1 MDETSPVYEN
11 FSNKMTA
18 MSGRPKL
25 NVTNMKSPFSGGG
38 SIVPKMAP
46 GSKFIPRP
54 SGRGGTI
61 IPPEGLTRRKRRSD
75 AKPFGQVKA
84 EIDLK
89 EERKKSR
96 NVFKMMANLKE
107 KIAINSKKITL
118 LKNILQAK
126 DSYGGKEDPLEETNK
141 TIEEIGKI
149 IEKDYD
155 YRISQEKEENDRL
168 RSDKSKEKQDESESK
183 LENVKKVGQKVG
195 KSINEGVS
203 KVTSPIGNIFSGI
216 AESLKF
222 IGFGILANNAFDWLK
237 DEENREKLSNF
248 FKFIASK
255 WKWVLGIG
263 AGLIGLKV
271 LGSIIGIVKTVGTVI
286 GILASPLALKAIAA
300 IAAGVLIYK
309 AGKFLIDKTREAMFG
324 GEAGAEKR
332 TENAEALLK
341 TGVNL
346 RGQVNIGKGS
356 RKKDGDVMKYGTEEQ
371 KAAYLKFKK
380 AEEEREKITKEKR
393 EELKP
398 IDAAIRNLL
407 KNDLYIEPRRKQ
419 DRNKTKQLN
428 ALGRAEEKR
437 LQGLL
442 EKIQTKHDNRYGKP
456 YSPVDKTPI
465 GKPLTSPP
473 KDKTVIS
480 KKKANESVISNT
492 KKDKSLID
500 KEVDSITP
508 NIKAYSVPSM
518 LNMDLGTEREV
529 DVAGEINTSGGEIN
543 EVEVVNSI
551 NRLNDYML
559 ETPKIHQIIG

>member
-89 EERKKSR
+89 EEKKKSR

-168 RSDKSKEKQDESESK
+168 RSDKSKERQDESESK

-271 LGSIIGIVKTVGTVI
+271 LGSIIGIVKTIGTVI
-286 GILASPLALKAIAA
+286 GVLASPLALKAIAA

-324 GEAGAEKR
+324 GEEGAAQR

-371 KAAYLKFKK
+371 KAAWIKFQKE
-380 AEEEREKITKEKR
+380 EEERQKITDEKR
-393 EELKP
+393 AELDP
-398 IDAAIRNLL
+398 IKKAIKNL
-407 KNDLYIEPRRKQ
+407 KNNDLYIEPRTKRSKKP
-419 DRNKTKQLN
+419 KTLN
-428 ALGRAEEKR
+428 ALGKAEEKR
-437 LQGLL
+437 LQGIL
-442 EKIQTKHDNRYGKP
+442 EQIQTKHDNRYGKP

-465 GKPLTSPP
+465 GTPLTAAPE
-473 KDKTVIS
+473 DKSVVS
-480 KKKANESVISNT
+480 KKKKNESLISSSNT
-492 KKDKSLID
+492 ENNNID
-500 KEVDSITP
+500 EK
-508 NIKAYSVPSM
+508 IKAIRLNKPGVEFI
-518 LNMDLGTEREV
+518 NMDLGAERDV

>member
-38 SIVPKMAP
+38 SIVPKMAA

-89 EERKKSR
+89 EEKKKSR

-263 AGLIGLKV
+263 AGLVGLKV
-271 LGSIIGIVKTVGTVI
+271 LGSIIGIVKTIGTVI
-286 GILASPLALKAIAA
+286 GVLASPLALKAIAA

-324 GEAGAEKR
+324 GEAGAEQR

-341 TGVNL
+341 EGVNL
-346 RGQVNIGKGS
+346 RGQVNISKGS
-356 RKKDGDVMKYGTEEQ
+356 RKRDGDVMKYGTEEQ
-371 KAAYLKFKK
+371 KAAYLKFQKE
-380 AEEEREKITKEKR
+380 EEERKKIA
-393 EELKP
+393 EERKAEMKP
-398 IDAAIRNLL
+398 IEKAINNLK
-407 KNDLYIEPRRKQ
+407 KNKLYIEPRSKQ
-419 DRNKTKQLN
+419 DRNKLPQLN
-428 ALGRAEEKR
+428 ALGKAEEKR
-437 LQGLL
+437 LQGIL
-442 EKIQTKHDNRYGKP
+442 EQIQTKHDNRYGQP

-465 GKPLTSPP
+465 GTPLTAAP
-473 KDKTVIS
+473 KDKPVVS
-480 KKKANESVISNT
+480 KKKANESVISKSNT
-492 KKDKSLID
+492 ENNNID
-500 KEVDSITP
+500 EK
-508 NIKAYSVPSM
+508 IKAITLNKPGVEFI
-518 LNMDLGTEREV
+518 NMDLGAEREV
-529 DVAGEINTSGGEIN
+529 DVAGDIDPSGGEIN

-551 NRLNDYML
+551 NSLNDYMNK
-559 ETPKIHQIIG
+559 TPKIHQIIG

>member
-38 SIVPKMAP
+38 SIVPKMTP

-183 LENVKKVGQKVG
+183 LENVKKVGEKVG
-195 KSINEGVS
+195 QSINQGVS
-203 KVTSPIGNIFSGI
+203 KVTAPIGNIFSGI

-222 IGFGILANNAFDWLK
+222 IGFGVLANNAFDWLK
-237 DEENREKLSNF
+237 DEKNREKLSNF

-309 AGKFLIDKTREAMFG
+309 AGKFLIDKTRGAMYG
-324 GEAGAEKR
+324 GEAGAEQR

-341 TGVNL
+341 EGVNL
-346 RGQVNIGKGS
+346 RGQVNISKGS

-371 KAAYLKFKK
+371 KAAYLKFQKE
-380 AEEEREKITKEKR
+380 EEERKKIA
-393 EELKP
+393 EERKAEMKP
-398 IDAAIRNLL
+398 IQKAINNL
-407 KNDLYIEPRRKQ
+407 KNNDLYIEPRAKRSKKA
-419 DRNKTKQLN
+419 KTLN
-428 ALGRAEEKR
+428 ALGKAEERR
-437 LQGLL
+437 LQGIL
-442 EKIQTKHDNRYGKP
+442 EQIQTKHDNRYGKP

-473 KDKTVIS
+473 KDESVIS

-529 DVAGEINTSGGEIN
+529 DVADDIDPSGGEVN
-543 EVEVVNSI
+543 AVEVVNSI

>member
-38 SIVPKMAP
+38 SIVPKMAT

-89 EERKKSR
+89 EEKKKSR

-168 RSDKSKEKQDESESK
+168 RSDKSKEEQDKSESK
-183 LENVKKVGQKVG
+183 LENVKKVGEKVG
-195 KSINEGVS
+195 QSINQGVS
-203 KVTSPIGNIFSGI
+203 KVTAPIGNIFSGI

-222 IGFGILANNAFDWLK
+222 IGFGVLANNAFDWLK
-237 DEENREKLSNF
+237 DEKNREKLSNF

-271 LGSIIGIVKTVGTVI
+271 LGSIIGIVKTIGTVI
-286 GILASPLALKAIAA
+286 GVLASPLALKAIAA

-324 GEAGAEKR
+324 GEAGAAQR

-341 TGVNL
+341 EGVNL
-346 RGQVNIGKGS
+346 RGQVNISKGS
-356 RKKDGDVMKYGTEEQ
+356 RKRDGDVMKYGTEEQ
-371 KAAYLKFKK
+371 KAAWMKYQKE
-380 AEEEREKITKEKR
+380 EEERGKITDEKR
-393 EELKP
+393 AELKP
-398 IDAAIRNLL
+398 IEKAIDDL
-407 KNDLYIEPRRKQ
+407 KKNKLYIKPRSKQ
-419 DRNKTKQLN
+419 DRNKLPQLN
-428 ALGRAEEKR
+428 ALGKAEEKR
-437 LQGLL
+437 LQGIL
-442 EKIQTKHDNRYGKP
+442 EQIQTKHDNRYGKP

-465 GKPLTSPP
+465 GTPLTAAPE
-473 KDKTVIS
+473 DKSVVS
-480 KKKANESVISNT
+480 KKKKNESLISSSNT
-492 KKDKSLID
+492 ENNNID
-500 KEVDSITP
+500 EK
-508 NIKAYSVPSM
+508 IKAIRLNKPGVEFI
-518 LNMDLGTEREV
+518 NMDLGAERDV

-543 EVEVVNSI
+543 EVEVVNSV
-551 NRLNDYML
+551 NSLNDYMNK
-559 ETPKIHQIIG
+559 TPKIHQIIG

>member
-38 SIVPKMAP
+38 SIVPKMTP

-118 LKNILQAK
+118 LKNILQTK

-155 YRISQEKEENDRL
+155 YRISQEKEENENL
-168 RSDKSKEKQDESESK
+168 RNDKSKEEQDKSESK
-183 LENVKKVGQKVG
+183 LENVKKVGEKVG
-195 KSINEGVS
+195 QSINQGVS
-203 KVTSPIGNIFSGI
+203 KVTAPIGNIFSGI

-300 IAAGVLIYK
+300 LAAGVLIYK
-309 AGKFLIDKTREAMFG
+309 AGKFLIDKAREGFYG
-324 GEAGAEKR
+324 GEEGVAQR
-332 TENAEALLK
+332 T
-341 TGVNL
+341 
-346 RGQVNIGKGS
+346 
-356 RKKDGDVMKYGTEEQ
+356 
-371 KAAYLKFKK
+371 
-380 AEEEREKITKEKR
+380 
-393 EELKP
+393 
-398 IDAAIRNLL
+398 
-407 KNDLYIEPRRKQ
+407 
-419 DRNKTKQLN
+419 
-428 ALGRAEEKR
+428 
-437 LQGLL
+437 
-442 EKIQTKHDNRYGKP
+442 
-456 YSPVDKTPI
+456 
-465 GKPLTSPP
+465 
-473 KDKTVIS
+473 
-480 KKKANESVISNT
+480 
-492 KKDKSLID
+492 
-500 KEVDSITP
+500 
-508 NIKAYSVPSM
+508 
-518 LNMDLGTEREV
+518 
-529 DVAGEINTSGGEIN
+529 
-543 EVEVVNSI
+543 
-551 NRLNDYML
+551 
-559 ETPKIHQIIG
+559 

>member
-38 SIVPKMAP
+38 SIVPKMAA
-46 GSKFIPRP
+46 GSKFIPKP

-237 DEENREKLSNF
+237 NEENREKLSNF

-324 GEAGAEKR
+324 GEAGAAQR

-341 TGVNL
+341 EGVNL
-346 RGQVNIGKGS
+346 RGQVNISKGS
-356 RKKDGDVMKYGTEEQ
+356 RFKGGDVMKYGTEEQ
-371 KAAYLKFKK
+371 KAAWMKFQKE
-380 AEEEREKITKEKR
+380 EEERKKITDEKDA
-393 EELKP
+393 ELKP
-398 IDAAIRNLL
+398 IKNAIKNL
-407 KNDLYIEPRRKQ
+407 KNNDLYIKPRGKQ

-428 ALGRAEEKR
+428 ALGKAEEKR

-442 EKIQTKHDNRYGKP
+442 EQIQTKHDNRYGKP

-465 GKPLTSPP
+465 GTPLTAAPE
-473 KDKTVIS
+473 DKSVVS
-480 KKKANESVISNT
+480 KKKKNESLISRSNT
-492 KKDKSLID
+492 ENNNID
-500 KEVDSITP
+500 EK
-508 NIKAYSVPSM
+508 IKAIRLNKPGVEFI
-518 LNMDLGTEREV
+518 NMDLGAEREV
-529 DVAGEINTSGGEIN
+529 DVAGNIDPSGGEIN
-543 EVEVVNSI
+543 EIEVVNSV
-551 NRLNDYML
+551 NDLNDYMTK
-559 ETPKIHQIIG
+559 TPKIHQIIG

>member
-89 EERKKSR
+89 EEKKKSR

-237 DEENREKLSNF
+237 NEENREKLSNF

-263 AGLIGLKV
+263 AGLVGLKV

-300 IAAGVLIYK
+300 IAAGVLVYK

-324 GEAGAEKR
+324 GEAGAAQR

-346 RGQVNIGKGS
+346 RGQVNISKGS
-356 RKKDGDVMKYGTEEQ
+356 RFKGGSVMKYGTEEQ
-371 KAAYLKFKK
+371 KAAWMKYQKE
-380 AEEEREKITKEKR
+380 EEERAKITEEKR
-393 EELKP
+393 AELKP
-398 IDAAIRNLL
+398 IVNAINSLLRN
-407 KNDLYIEPRRKQ
+407 DSYIEPRGQK
-419 DRNKTKQLN
+419 DRNKGRKLN
-428 ALGRAEEKR
+428 ALGQAEKAR
-437 LQGLL
+437 L
-442 EKIQTKHDNRYGKP
+442 EKLKQAIIAKHDARYGKP

-465 GKPLTSPP
+465 GTPLTAAPE
-473 KDKTVIS
+473 DKSVVS
-480 KKKANESVISNT
+480 KKKKNESVTSNI
-492 KKDKSLID
+492 KKDKSLTN

-508 NIKAYSVPSM
+508 DIKAYSVPSM

-529 DVAGEINTSGGEIN
+529 DVADDIDPSGGEIN
-543 EVEVVNSI
+543 AVEVVNSI
-551 NRLNDYML
+551 NRLNDYMI
-559 ETPKIHQIIG
+559 ETPKIHQIVG

>member
-1 MDETSPVYEN
+1 MDESSPVYEN
-11 FSNKMTA
+11 FSNKMAA

-25 NVTNMKSPFSGGG
+25 NVTNMKSPFSGSG
-38 SIVPKMAP
+38 SIVPKMAA

-89 EERKKSR
+89 EERKKSK

-118 LKNILQAK
+118 LKNILQTK

-149 IEKDYD
+149 IERDYD

-168 RSDKSKEKQDESESK
+168 RSDKSKERQDESESK

-195 KSINEGVS
+195 QSINQGVS
-203 KVTSPIGNIFSGI
+203 KVTAPIGNIFSGI

-222 IGFGILANNAFDWLK
+222 IGFGILTNNAFDWLK

-263 AGLIGLKV
+263 AGLVGLKV
-271 LGSIIGIVKTVGTVI
+271 LGSIIGIVKTIGTVI
-286 GILASPLALKAIAA
+286 GVLASPLALKAIAA

-309 AGKFLIDKTREAMFG
+309 AGKFLIDKARGAMYG
-324 GEAGAEKR
+324 GEAGAEQR

-341 TGVNL
+341 EGVNL
-346 RGQVNIGKGS
+346 RGQVNISKGS
-356 RKKDGDVMKYGTEEQ
+356 RKRDGDVMKYGTEEQ
-371 KAAYLKFKK
+371 KAAYLKFQKD
-380 AEEEREKITKEKR
+380 EEEREKISDEKDA
-393 EELKP
+393 ELEP
-398 IDAAIRNLL
+398 IKKAL
-407 KNDLYIEPRRKQ
+407 KNLKNNKLYIKPRGKQ
-419 DRNKTKQLN
+419 DRNKTKELN
-428 ALGRAEEKR
+428 ALGKAEEKR

-442 EKIQTKHDNRYGKP
+442 EQIQTKHDSRYGKP

-465 GKPLTSPP
+465 GTPLTAAPE
-473 KDKTVIS
+473 DKSVVS
-480 KKKANESVISNT
+480 KKKKNESLISSSKTENNN
-492 KKDKSLID
+492 ID
-500 KEVDSITP
+500 EK
-508 NIKAYSVPSM
+508 IKAIRLNKPGVEFI
-518 LNMDLGTEREV
+518 NMDLGAEREV
-529 DVAGEINTSGGEIN
+529 DVAGNIDPSGGEIN
-543 EVEVVNSI
+543 EIEVVNSV
-551 NRLNDYML
+551 NDLNDYMNK
-559 ETPKIHQIIG
+559 TPKIHQIIG

>member
-118 LKNILQAK
+118 LKNILQTK

-237 DEENREKLSNF
+237 NEENREKLSNF

-263 AGLIGLKV
+263 AGLVGLKV

-324 GEAGAEKR
+324 GEEGAAQR
-332 TENAEALLK
+332 TENAEELLK

-346 RGQVNIGKGS
+346 TGKVNISKGKRFKG
-356 RKKDGDVMKYGTEEQ
+356 GDVMKYGTEEQ
-371 KAAYLKFKK
+371 KAAWMKYQKE
-380 AEEEREKITKEKR
+380 EEERKKITEEKR
-393 EELKP
+393 AELKP
-398 IDAAIRNLL
+398 IDNAINSLLRN
-407 KNDLYIEPRRKQ
+407 NLYVEPRGQ
-419 DRNKTKQLN
+419 QERNKMRKLN
-428 ALGRAEEKR
+428 ALGKAEKAR
-437 LQGLL
+437 L
-442 EKIQTKHDNRYGKP
+442 EKLKQAIIDKHDSRYGKP
-456 YSPVDKTPI
+456 YSPIDKTPI
-465 GKPLTSPP
+465 GKPLSASP
-473 KDKTVIS
+473 VIS
-480 KKKANESVISNT
+480 KSNT
-492 KKDKSLID
+492 EKNNID
-500 KEVDSITP
+500 TKVSSVTP

-518 LNMDLGTEREV
+518 LNMDLGTEKEV

>member
-237 DEENREKLSNF
+237 NEENREKLSNF

-324 GEAGAEKR
+324 GEEGAAQR

-371 KAAYLKFKK
+371 KAAWMKYQKE
-380 AEEEREKITKEKR
+380 EEERKKITEEKR
-393 EELKP
+393 AELKP
-398 IDAAIRNLL
+398 IENAINSLL
-407 KNDLYIEPRRKQ
+407 RNDLYVEPRRKQ
-419 DRNKTKQLN
+419 DRNKRRQLN
-428 ALGRAEEKR
+428 ALGKSEKAR
-437 LQGLL
+437 L
-442 EKIQTKHDNRYGKP
+442 EKLKQAIIDKHDGRYGQP
-456 YSPVDKTPI
+456 YSPIDKTPI
-465 GKPLTSPP
+465 GKPLTASP
-473 KDKTVIS
+473 VIS
-480 KKKANESVISNT
+480 KSNTEKNNIDKKA
-492 KKDKSLID
+492 
-500 KEVDSITP
+500 DSITP

-518 LNMDLGTEREV
+518 LNMDLGTEKEV

>member
-1 MDETSPVYEN
+1 MDESSPVYEN

-38 SIVPKMAP
+38 SIVPKMAA
-46 GSKFIPRP
+46 GSRFIPRP
-54 SGRGGTI
+54 SGRGGTVSGFIPKPSGRGGTI
-61 IPPEGLTRRKRRSD
+61 IPSSDGELRSAKKRRSD

-118 LKNILQAK
+118 LKNILQTK

-155 YRISQEKEENDRL
+155 YRISQEKEENENL
-168 RSDKSKEKQDESESK
+168 RKDKSKEKQDESESK

-195 KSINEGVS
+195 QSINEGVS

-271 LGSIIGIVKTVGTVI
+271 LGSIIGIVKIVGTVI

-309 AGKFLIDKTREAMFG
+309 AGKFLIDKTRDFATGGGQFNKEHDELDQKLKDAGMNNIGLSDDRTRQEIRTSKHGRSPEQEKIFEDVEAKREKLHELKNKQK
-324 GEAGAEKR
+324 GEIKE
-332 TENAEALLK
+332 LLK
-341 TGVNL
+341 ERAEGKKVL
-346 RGQVNIGKGS
+346 RADESKPNDEWSKSLTEYDRETERLVQGI
-356 RKKDGDVMKYGTEEQ
+356 KDKYG
-371 KAAYLKFKK
+371 KMIISSKK
-380 AEEEREKITKEKR
+380 ADTSENLIKKSNTEKNNIDTKV
-393 EELKP
+393 
-398 IDAAIRNLL
+398 
-407 KNDLYIEPRRKQ
+407 
-419 DRNKTKQLN
+419 T
-428 ALGRAEEKR
+428 
-437 LQGLL
+437 
-442 EKIQTKHDNRYGKP
+442 
-456 YSPVDKTPI
+456 SVTPI
-465 GKPLTSPP
+465 SR
-473 KDKTVIS
+473 S
-480 KKKANESVISNT
+480 SM
-492 KKDKSLID
+492 
-500 KEVDSITP
+500 
-508 NIKAYSVPSM
+508 PSM
-518 LNMDLGTEREV
+518 LNMDLGTDTGV
-529 DVAGEINTSGGEIN
+529 DIAGDIDPSGGEAN
-543 EVEVVNSI
+543 EIEVIDSI
-551 NRLNDYML
+551 NLLNPYMKK
-559 ETPKIHQIIG
+559 TPKTHQIM

>member
-1 MDETSPVYEN
+1 M
-11 FSNKMTA
+11 
-18 MSGRPKL
+18 
-25 NVTNMKSPFSGGG
+25 
-38 SIVPKMAP
+38 PKMVA
-46 GSKFIPRP
+46 GSKFIPKP

-168 RSDKSKEKQDESESK
+168 RSDKSKERQDESESK

-222 IGFGILANNAFDWLK
+222 IGFGILANNSFDWLK
-237 DEENREKLSNF
+237 DEENREKLSDF

-263 AGLIGLKV
+263 AGLVGLKV
-271 LGSIIGIVKTVGTVI
+271 LGSIIGIVKTIGTVI
-286 GILASPLALKAIAA
+286 GVLASPLALKAIAA

-309 AGKFLIDKTREAMFG
+309 AGKFLIDKARGAMYG
-324 GEAGAEKR
+324 GEAGAEQR
-332 TENAEALLK
+332 TENAEELLK

-346 RGQVNIGKGS
+346 TGKVNISKGS
-356 RKKDGDVMKYGTEEQ
+356 RFRGGDVMKYGTEEQ
-371 KAAYLKFKK
+371 KAAYLKFQKD
-380 AEEEREKITKEKR
+380 EEEREKISDEKDA
-393 EELKP
+393 ELKP
-398 IDAAIRNLL
+398 IKKAL
-407 KNDLYIEPRRKQ
+407 KNLKNNKLYIKPRGKQ
-419 DRNKTKQLN
+419 DRNKTKELN
-428 ALGRAEEKR
+428 ALGKAEEKR

-442 EKIQTKHDNRYGKP
+442 EQIQTKHDNRYGKP

-465 GKPLTSPP
+465 GTPLTAAPE
-473 KDKTVIS
+473 DKSVVS
-480 KKKANESVISNT
+480 KKKKNESLISRSNT
-492 KKDKSLID
+492 ENNNID
-500 KEVDSITP
+500 EK
-508 NIKAYSVPSM
+508 IKAIR
-518 LNMDLGTEREV
+518 LNKPGVQFINLDLGAEREV
-529 DVAGEINTSGGEIN
+529 DVAGNIDPSGGEIN
-543 EVEVVNSI
+543 EIEVVNSV
-551 NRLNDYML
+551 NDLNDYMNK
-559 ETPKIHQIIG
+559 TPKIHQIIG

>member
-38 SIVPKMAP
+38 SIVPKMTP

-149 IEKDYD
+149 IERDYD

-263 AGLIGLKV
+263 AGLVGLKV
-271 LGSIIGIVKTVGTVI
+271 LGSIIGIVKTIGTVI
-286 GILASPLALKAIAA
+286 GVLASPLALKAIAA

-309 AGKFLIDKTREAMFG
+309 AGKFLIDKARGAMYG
-324 GEAGAEKR
+324 GEAGAEQR
-332 TENAEALLK
+332 TENAEELLK
-341 TGVNL
+341 EGVNL
-346 RGQVNIGKGS
+346 TGKVNISKGS
-356 RKKDGDVMKYGTEEQ
+356 RKRDGDVMKYGTEEQ
-371 KAAYLKFKK
+371 KAAYLKFQKE
-380 AEEEREKITKEKR
+380 EEERKKIAEER
-393 EELKP
+393 EAEMKP
-398 IDAAIRNLL
+398 IKNAINNL
-407 KNDLYIEPRRKQ
+407 KNNDIYLAK
-419 DRNKTKQLN
+419 KTNRGGSKTLN
-428 ALGRAEEKR
+428 ALGKAEEKR
-437 LQGLL
+437 LQGIL
-442 EKIQTKHDNRYGKP
+442 EQIQTKHDNRYGKP

-473 KDKTVIS
+473 KDKSVVS
-480 KKKANESVISNT
+480 KKKANESVISKSNT
-492 KKDKSLID
+492 ENNNID
-500 KEVDSITP
+500 EKIKGITLNKP
-508 NIKAYSVPSM
+508 GVEFI
-518 LNMDLGTEREV
+518 NMDLGAEREV
-529 DVAGEINTSGGEIN
+529 DVAGNIDPSGGEVN
-543 EVEVVNSI
+543 AVEVVNSV
-551 NRLNDYML
+551 NDLNDYMNK
-559 ETPKIHQIIG
+559 TPKIHQIIG

>member
-38 SIVPKMAP
+38 SIVPKMAA
-46 GSKFIPRP
+46 GSKFIPKP

-237 DEENREKLSNF
+237 DEKNREKLSNF

-271 LGSIIGIVKTVGTVI
+271 LGSIIGIVKTIGTVI
-286 GILASPLALKAIAA
+286 GVLASPLALKAIAA

-309 AGKFLIDKTREAMFG
+309 AGKFLIDKARGAMYG
-324 GEAGAEKR
+324 GEAGAEQR

-341 TGVNL
+341 EGVNL
-346 RGQVNIGKGS
+346 TGKVNISKGS
-356 RKKDGDVMKYGTEEQ
+356 RFRGGDVMKYGTEEQ
-371 KAAYLKFKK
+371 KAAWMKYQKE
-380 AEEEREKITKEKR
+380 EEERGKITDEKR
-393 EELKP
+393 AELKP
-398 IDAAIRNLL
+398 IEKAIDDL
-407 KNDLYIEPRRKQ
+407 KKNKLYIKPRRKQ
-419 DRNKTKQLN
+419 DRNKLPQLN
-428 ALGRAEEKR
+428 ALGKAEEKR
-437 LQGLL
+437 LQGIL
-442 EKIQTKHDNRYGKP
+442 EQIQTKHDNRYGKP

-465 GKPLTSPP
+465 GTPLTAAPE
-473 KDKTVIS
+473 DKSVVS
-480 KKKANESVISNT
+480 KKKKNESLISSSNT
-492 KKDKSLID
+492 ENNNID
-500 KEVDSITP
+500 EKIKGITLNKP
-508 NIKAYSVPSM
+508 GVEFI
-518 LNMDLGTEREV
+518 NMDLGAEREV
-529 DVAGEINTSGGEIN
+529 DVAGNIDPSGGEIN
-543 EVEVVNSI
+543 EIEVVNSV
-551 NRLNDYML
+551 NNLNDYMNK
-559 ETPKIHQIIG
+559 TPKIHQIIG

>member
-38 SIVPKMAP
+38 SIVPKMTP

-300 IAAGVLIYK
+300 IAAGVLVYK

-324 GEAGAEKR
+324 GEAGAEQR

-346 RGQVNIGKGS
+346 RGQVNIGKGK
-356 RKKDGDVMKYGTEEQ
+356 RKRDGDVMKYGTEEQ
-371 KAAYLKFKK
+371 KAAYLKFQKD
-380 AEEEREKITKEKR
+380 EEERKKISDEKNA
-393 EELKP
+393 ELDP
-398 IDAAIRNLL
+398 IKKAIKNL
-407 KNDLYIEPRRKQ
+407 KNNDLYIKPRGQK
-419 DRNKTKQLN
+419 DRNKGKQLN
-428 ALGRAEEKR
+428 ALGKAEERR

-442 EKIQTKHDNRYGKP
+442 EQIQTKHDNRYGKP

-529 DVAGEINTSGGEIN
+529 DVADDIDPSGGEVN
-543 EVEVVNSI
+543 AVEVVNSI

>member
-46 GSKFIPRP
+46 GSRFIPRP

-61 IPPEGLTRRKRRSD
+61 IPPEGLKKRKRRSD
-75 AKPFGQVKA
+75 AKPLGQINA

-89 EERKKSR
+89 EERKKFK

-118 LKNILQAK
+118 LKNILQSQN
-126 DSYGGKEDPLEETNK
+126 SYGGKEDPLEETNK

-155 YRISQEKEENDRL
+155 YRISQEKEENENL
-168 RSDKSKEKQDESESK
+168 RKDKSKEKQDESESK

-195 KSINEGVS
+195 QSINQGVS

-309 AGKFLIDKTREAMFG
+309 GGKFLIDQARGAMFG
-324 GEAGAEKR
+324 GKEGAAQR

-346 RGQVNIGKGS
+346 TGKVNIGKGS
-356 RKKDGDVMKYGTEEQ
+356 RVKGGSVMKYGTEEQ
-371 KAAYLKFKK
+371 KAEWMKYQKD
-380 AEEEREKITKEKR
+380 EEERKKITDEKR
-393 EELKP
+393 AELKP
-398 IDAAIRNLL
+398 IENAVKDL
-407 KNDLYIEPRRKQ
+407 KNNDLYIEPQGKRSKKV
-419 DRNKTKQLN
+419 KTFN
-428 ALGRAEEKR
+428 ALGKAEYRR
-437 LQGLL
+437 LNGIL
-442 EKIQTKHDNRYGKP
+442 EQIQTKHDNRYGKP

-465 GKPLTSPP
+465 GKPLISSP
-473 KDKTVIS
+473 VIS
-480 KKKANESVISNT
+480 KSNNENNNINTKIDSITSNT
-492 KKDKSLID
+492 KSSL
-500 KEVDSITP
+500 ST
-508 NIKAYSVPSM
+508 

-529 DVAGEINTSGGEIN
+529 DVAGDIDPSGGEIN
-543 EVEVVNSI
+543 GVEVVDSI
-551 NRLNDYML
+551 NGLNNYMT
-559 ETPKIHQIIG
+559 ETPKILQIIG